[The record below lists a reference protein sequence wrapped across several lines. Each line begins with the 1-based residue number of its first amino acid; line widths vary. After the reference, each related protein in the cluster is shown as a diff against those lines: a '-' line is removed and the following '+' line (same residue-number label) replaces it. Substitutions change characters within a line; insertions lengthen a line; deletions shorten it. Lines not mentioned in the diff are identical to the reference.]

1 MQKCPIENF
10 FQKVYKSLK
19 YNETFT
25 ETQKI
30 ASQTF
35 VIPMMN
41 IFYQQVFFIY
51 NKNAICL

>member
-1 MQKCPIENF
+1 M
-10 FQKVYKSLK
+10 YKSLK